1 MRVVRKETGGVY
13 DLLGLK
19 VLKTKSVNGDMVTVT
34 VQEVPINARERVVT
48 YYPGTFC
55 YRSLRE
61 FFENWEDAPRIEENN
76 G

>member
-19 VLKTKSVNGDMVTVT
+19 VIKTKGTFGDLITVT
-34 VQEVPINARERVVT
+34 VQEVTPTAT
-48 YYPGTFC
+48 YYPATFC
-55 YRSLRE
+55 YRSLAE
-61 FFENWEDAPRIEENN
+61 FFDGWKDVAKIEGSN